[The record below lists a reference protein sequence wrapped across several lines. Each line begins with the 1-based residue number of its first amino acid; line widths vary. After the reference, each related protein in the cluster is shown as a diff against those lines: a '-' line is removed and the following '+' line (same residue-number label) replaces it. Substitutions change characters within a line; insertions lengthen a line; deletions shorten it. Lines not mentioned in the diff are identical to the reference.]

1 MPKVFLESSLVIHSK
16 AYNQSMNKNDIDS
29 LIVEAFQSKI
39 DLPDVEAWVRTQA
52 NDQTIS
58 IAEVYCIRVVLDWLI
73 DKSQEELEAQ
83 L

>member
-1 MPKVFLESSLVIHSK
+1 
-16 AYNQSMNKNDIDS
+16 MNKNDIDS